1 MALRARL
8 SAPREEKNE
17 WKWHEIKWS
26 SLPISAMWNK
36 DRRLEAENYLTTGY
50 SVRIAMESNKNINV
64 RLGDMVRV
72 WQPSRLKG
80 IQVSR
85 KFGTPFL
92 AATQVFDLRPTPRKF
107 LSLDR
112 TDNYEDRFVKN
123 GTIVVTCSGSVGRAT
138 LTYSPHENTLISH
151 DLLRVEPNDLNYWGW
166 IYAFLRSEQAQAMMK
181 SAQYGHVIKHLE
193 PEHLN
198 ALPLPI
204 PNRSVLEEFQ
214 NDVLEVMNKRNS
226 YWALQSK
233 AEELFEQAVGVIEE
247 ETDLLELP
255 HSISAS
261 ELFVGRRRLEAGFH
275 SPLVRAILNQF
286 KETGLCTQPL
296 GDLSERIWW
305 LSRFK
310 RVFGEEGG
318 VRYLSADELFSIN
331 PPITKRVMIEQAEN
345 ADEFFVKAGWIV
357 MACSGQTYGLNGSVS
372 LMTKWHE
379 DSFLSHD
386 LVRIIPKADEIHPG
400 YLYTVLGHPTLGRPL
415 VIRNAYGTSIPHL
428 DPSDIATVP
437 IVRLD
442 ARVEEEIGGIM
453 EQAVR
458 LRVEADILEN
468 ALSAKATRIINGILA
483 GHSDV

>member
-1 MALRARL
+1 
-8 SAPREEKNE
+8 
-17 WKWHEIKWS
+17 
-26 SLPISAMWNK
+26 
-36 DRRLEAENYLTTGY
+36 
-50 SVRIAMESNKNINV
+50 
-64 RLGDMVRV
+64 
-72 WQPSRLKG
+72 
-80 IQVSR
+80 
-85 KFGTPFL
+85 
-92 AATQVFDLRPTPRKF
+92 
-107 LSLDR
+107 
-112 TDNYEDRFVKN
+112 
-123 GTIVVTCSGSVGRAT
+123 
-138 LTYSPHENTLISH
+138 
-151 DLLRVEPNDLNYWGW
+151 VEPNDSYYWGW

-198 ALPLPI
+198 TLPLPI
-204 PNRSVLEEFQ
+204 PNRSVLEQFQ
-214 NDVLEVMNKRNS
+214 NDVLEVINKRNS

-247 ETDLLELP
+247 EADLLELP

-261 ELFVGRRRLEAGFH
+261 ELFVGRRRLEAAFH
-275 SPLVRAILNQF
+275 SPLVRTILNQF
-286 KETGLCTQPL
+286 KEAGLRTQPL

-305 LSRFK
+305 LNRFK

-372 LMTKWHE
+372 LMTEWHE
-379 DSFLSHD
+379 DAFLSHD

-428 DPSDIATVP
+428 DPSDIATIP

-442 ARVEEEIGGIM
+442 SCVEEEIGVIM

-468 ALSAKATRIINGILA
+468 ALSAKATRIIDGILA